1 MHIKVSVVLNK
12 QNRLISK
19 SIIQIEVVLEYQNSD
34 RQFFIRL
41 FGIFVFICVD
51 VVAPFFF
58 NIFGFLL
65 CNLPNGTLVGWVHLF
80 VEWTTEIGSE
90 LGHVCKRTADTE
102 LRRRMHT
109 S

>member
-41 FGIFVFICVD
+41 FGIFVFIYSILKY
-51 VVAPFFF
+51 FF
-58 NIFGFLL
+58 N
-65 CNLPNGTLVGWVHLF
+65 NLYAKML
-80 VEWTTEIGSE
+80 
-90 LGHVCKRTADTE
+90 
-102 LRRRMHT
+102 
-109 S
+109 